1 MIKIYKISKGSPID
15 FAAEE
20 LKKYFRMMMPE
31 CNDIEIDYDPSATE
45 GFRLGLLADFG
56 IDVEVE
62 DERFDDYLYAKC
74 DECGGIIAGINARSV
89 LIAVYEYLRQNGLRW
104 LYPGPDGEYIPVKD
118 ITSVS
123 FKIKPSCRY
132 RGFANTTA
140 ASYQTNLE
148 FIDFLPKIGMNTFM
162 VEFKVPVF
170 YTDNYYSHK
179 RNNKNRPPE
188 RVTNSTILQ
197 WKRATECEAAKR
209 GLGFHDVGHG
219 FCVDSFGIDSNYS
232 WFKTDDSVVPEETRK
247 FLAMVGGKR
256 GLYEGVPANTN
267 FCMSNPEARKRFSDY
282 VADYASGHSN
292 VDLLHVWLADCSNNH
307 CECDECVKRSPSDW
321 YVILLNEIDK
331 ELSRRNIKT
340 KIVFLIYVETLWAP
354 KTEVIENPDRFVLMF
369 APFARYY
376 YDSITKGEIPSE
388 RTPYIRN
395 KTSLPKTLEEYVG
408 HYTDWRKLFSGK
420 SFSFDYHFCWSE
432 YHDLSTLK
440 YSKLI
445 YDEIKYYKSI
455 GIDGIVEDGDMRAF
469 LPNGLQLYT
478 LARTLFD
485 TSLTYEEILED
496 YLSSVYG
503 EAYPK
508 FKEVLI
514 ELENAISFKYLSKL
528 DSKNSNVSLFYNPEI
543 AKNIE
548 TKLPNILKRGREIV
562 KEYFD
567 SPIRVQ
573 TVSVRLFEHYLDLI
587 EGLGR
592 VIKEKALANDER
604 AAELYY
610 EFETE
615 FGKRECEIERYFNQC
630 FFFNNLDYIVF
641 GTKSNTEFLG

>member
-1 MIKIYKISKGSPID
+1 
-15 FAAEE
+15 
-20 LKKYFRMMMPE
+20 
-31 CNDIEIDYDPSATE
+31 
-45 GFRLGLLADFG
+45 
-56 IDVEVE
+56 
-62 DERFDDYLYAKC
+62 
-74 DECGGIIAGINARSV
+74 
-89 LIAVYEYLRQNGLRW
+89 
-104 LYPGPDGEYIPVKD
+104 
-118 ITSVS
+118 
-123 FKIKPSCRY
+123 
-132 RGFANTTA
+132 
-140 ASYQTNLE
+140 
-148 FIDFLPKIGMNTFM
+148 
-162 VEFKVPVF
+162 
-170 YTDNYYSHK
+170 
-179 RNNKNRPPE
+179 
-188 RVTNSTILQ
+188 
-197 WKRATECEAAKR
+197 
-209 GLGFHDVGHG
+209 
-219 FCVDSFGIDSNYS
+219 
-232 WFKTDDSVVPEETRK
+232 
-247 FLAMVGGKR
+247 
-256 GLYEGVPANTN
+256 
-267 FCMSNPEARKRFSDY
+267 
-282 VADYASGHSN
+282 
-292 VDLLHVWLADCSNNH
+292 
-307 CECDECVKRSPSDW
+307 
-321 YVILLNEIDK
+321 
-331 ELSRRNIKT
+331 
-340 KIVFLIYVETLWAP
+340 
-354 KTEVIENPDRFVLMF
+354 MF

-376 YDSITKGEIPSE
+376 YDSIPKGEIPSE

-420 SFSFDYHFCWSE
+420 CFSFDYHFCWSE

-440 YSKLI
+440 YSKII

-455 GIDGIVEDGDMRAF
+455 GIDGIVEDGDMRPF

-478 LARTLFD
+478 FARTLFD
-485 TSLTYEEILED
+485 TSLTYEEIVED

-548 TKLPNILKRGREIV
+548 TKLPNILKCGREIV

-573 TVSVRLFEHYLDLI
+573 TISVRLFEHYLDLI

-604 AAELYY
+604 AAELYH